1 MMTRNLIMRKMLIS
15 IKPDVYERIRN
26 GTKIFEHRKVFPNE
40 PIMAYMYVSSPVKAI
55 TGILCLSNRT
65 EYLPWK
71 DKCSYD
77 NEAIKRIDEYMKHYN
92 VVMQINDS
100 YETNMITL
108 KQLRKDMEKFVVPQM
123 YYSLD
128 NLPLLNY
135 IENNIEKTNLHKHHD
150 FSNISS
156 NDVCVH

>member
-1 MMTRNLIMRKMLIS
+1 MRKMLIS

-55 TGILCLSNRT
+55 TGILYLSNRT
-65 EYLPWK
+65 EYLSWK
-71 DKCSYD
+71 DKYSYD

-108 KQLRKDMEKFVVPQM
+108 KQLRKDME
-123 YYSLD
+123 
-128 NLPLLNY
+128 
-135 IENNIEKTNLHKHHD
+135 
-150 FSNISS
+150 
-156 NDVCVH
+156 